1 MGIMSDTASQ
11 ELHITSLSSESQEIV
26 VPSGVEVEKV
36 MLEKEKQENIDPTE
50 LASTM
55 FALYFPKYLNSIE
68 RLSSNSLRRLAKAL
82 VGFPLEEFNVNSSN
96 KLEAEAFAIGRALLD
111 AKMMMVFQTY
121 SSNLDTLQEAATSSE
136 DTSVEKEVTNK
147 QGETDG
153 EV

>member
-1 MGIMSDTASQ
+1 MGIMSDT
-11 ELHITSLSSESQEIV
+11 ELSTIEPVLPTGEEI
-26 VPSGVEVEKV
+26 EKA
-36 MLEKEKQENIDPTE
+36 MLDKEKQANVDPTE

-55 FALYFPKYLNSIE
+55 FAMYFPKYLQNIE

-82 VGFPLEEFNVNSSN
+82 VGFPLEEFTVNSTN
-96 KLEAEAFAIGRALLD
+96 KLESEAFAMGRALLD

-121 SSNLDTLQEAATSSE
+121 SQNLDVLHEAATSSE

-153 EV
+153 QI